1 MSWRRYGQA
10 WCGNDP
16 NHENQLEK
24 MQSGGRIEKEPT
36 AVMGKNP
43 NGKSHLHRGSMKKP
57 QTSKIARAAKY
68 LLIFLLLAPPLLA
81 QAQYT
86 FTTNNDGSLNIAQ
99 YTGPGGTVVI
109 PDTTNGQPITSIGDA
124 AFFEIS
130 TLASVTVGTNV
141 VSISDQAFSYSS
153 MTSVTLPASVT
164 NIAFDAFLDCN
175 SLTAITV
182 VTNNPD
188 FSSAAGVLFNLN
200 QTTLIGFPEGKAGS
214 YAVPDSVTNIGIYA
228 FYDST
233 NLTSV
238 ALSTNVNGIDD
249 YAFYDCPGLTAIT
262 VNSNNLS
269 YSSMAGVLFNKSQD
283 TLIQYPVGNTATSY
297 IIPDSV
303 TNIGM
308 EAFFSCPNLTNV
320 TLGTNVATIGDAAF
334 ENCGVLASITF
345 PDSVTVIGGDAF
357 AECAGLAS
365 ITLGTGVTNILS
377 QAFLACPNVTAITVA
392 AGNPAFSS
400 VGGVLFNQNQTALVL
415 YPAGSGGLSYA
426 IPDSVTNLWED
437 AFMDAYNLA
446 SITLGTNL
454 QSIGDS
460 AFQDCYN
467 LTSITLP
474 NSVTNLGFSVFYS
487 CFSLTNVVI
496 GSGLTSIGFQV
507 FSYCVNL
514 AGVYFTGDAPGMN
527 SDVFDDDSVAT
538 AYYLPGTTGWGA
550 TFDDLPTAL
559 WLPQI
564 VASAV
569 RTNQFS
575 FYVDWASGQS
585 VVVSG
590 CTNLSNPIWLPLQTN
605 LLTGGPWYFS
615 DPQWTNYPNR
625 FYRASSP

>member
-1 MSWRRYGQA
+1 
-10 WCGNDP
+10 
-16 NHENQLEK
+16 
-24 MQSGGRIEKEPT
+24 
-36 AVMGKNP
+36 
-43 NGKSHLHRGSMKKP
+43 MKKP
-57 QTSKIARAAKY
+57 QTSKIACAAKH
-68 LLIFLLLAPPLLA
+68 LLIFLLLALPLLA

-86 FTTNNDGSLNIAQ
+86 FTTNNDGTLNIAQ

-109 PDTTNGQPITSIGDA
+109 PDMTNGLPITSIGYA

-141 VSISDQAFSYSS
+141 AIIADQAFSYSS

-182 VTNNPD
+182 VANNPD
-188 FSSAAGVLFNLN
+188 FSSVAGVLFNQN

-214 YAVPDSVTNIGIYA
+214 YVIPDSVTNIGVYA

-238 ALSTNVNGIDD
+238 ALSTNVIGIDD
-249 YAFYDCPGLTAIT
+249 YAFYYCPGLTAIT
-262 VNSNNLS
+262 VNSNNPS
-269 YSSMAGVLFNKSQD
+269 YSSVAGVLFDKSQD
-283 TLIQYPVGNTATSY
+283 TLIQYPVGNAATSY
-297 IIPDSV
+297 VIPQSV
-303 TNIGM
+303 MNIGM
-308 EAFFSCPNLTNV
+308 EAFFGSPNLTNV
-320 TLGTNVATIGDAAF
+320 TLGTNVVIVGNAAF
-334 ENCGVLASITF
+334 ESCTALAGITL

-357 AECAGLAS
+357 AECAGLTS
-365 ITLGTGVTNILS
+365 LTLGTGVTNILS
-377 QAFLACPNVTAITVA
+377 QAFLACPNLTTIVVA
-392 AGNPAFSS
+392 PGNPAFSG
-400 VGGVLFNQNQTALVL
+400 VGGILFNKNQTALVL
-415 YPAGSGGLSYA
+415 YPAASGGLSYA
-426 IPDSVTNLWED
+426 VPDSVTNVWED

-460 AFQDCYN
+460 AFQDCYS

-474 NSVTNLGFSVFYS
+474 NSVTNLGYSAFYS

-496 GSGLTSIGFQV
+496 GSGLTSIGFQA

-514 AGVYFTGDAPGMN
+514 TGVYFTGDAPGMN
-527 SDVFDDDSVAT
+527 PDAFDDDSAAT
-538 AYYLPGTTGWGA
+538 AYYLPGTAGWGA
-550 TFDDLPTAL
+550 TFDGLPTAL

-585 VVVSG
+585 VVVDG
-590 CTNLSNPIWLPLQTN
+590 CTNLSHPIWLPLQTN
-605 LLTGGPWYFS
+605 LLSGGPWYFS
-615 DPQWTNYPNR
+615 DPQWTNYPGR